1 MADQKISQLADG
13 GSVQATDELVIARSG
28 ANYSLQGSV
37 FDAAGA
43 AAAAQAASQPLDSDL
58 TAIAGLDSATS
69 GAIASDGSGWI
80 KKTYAQ
86 FKTALSLTAAD
97 VGLGNVT
104 NNAQVTSVTAADTSI
119 VVAGTTAP
127 TVRTNTLDVIATQH
141 PAAANWSNNSHK
153 ITSVTD
159 PTSAQDVATKNYVDT
174 ATPGNAGGKGH
185 ITTATAANSPAD
197 LAPGANKTVLTADS
211 TQTTGLLWA
220 PTDTTV
226 ILVAAPTGVAATDNA
241 NIAAA
246 ITACPAGGVV
256 QLQAGTYAL
265 GTGSTGLT
273 ISSPLTLRGHGGAD
287 ALWAN
292 FGTLLTY
299 DNATGVAISQSAH
312 GVKYENLAIQNVHV
326 GAPSAGAGIR
336 TVTGGGNSTHYGP
349 NLSVRGFYYNI
360 DHQAGAEW
368 FMDSSCFMYDFV
380 YCGLRIQNVDLV
392 DGGDMIVGGNFIAGP
407 VNNATA
413 GIQWL
418 SGGGFKG
425 SDIKINT
432 RGSSTLTIGIDMELQ
447 DGVTTADFQVVN
459 SSIENVKYGFLL
471 EHAGPSNTGVF
482 TNITLT
488 GNEVLTTA
496 SASVALAI
504 VPALTSKVARVTIV
518 GNVLRNLGS
527 GTTWGINF
535 AKLDSAVHGA
545 NIISGFTANYQDG
558 GSNSAIIS
566 LENPAT
572 SPLTTKG
579 DLWGFDTIDD
589 RLAVGA
595 NGRIL
600 AADSAQSLGVGY
612 STRDL
617 DANSHKIA
625 NVTDPASAQDAATKN
640 YVDTHGGSSG
650 VSSLDSITGAV
661 VLHAGTNVTI
671 TDNSPSAGNITIASS
686 GGASGLAKSQI
697 GYATIGGTTETATG
711 FRVIAKK
718 ITPASTGTL
727 IAIAFYLKYQA
738 DTSLYYQVSVFDDN
752 SSAIGKVLAFNSAGS
767 RPSAGGAGGQG
778 GLDLHQGTEVARW
791 LTIPLCCEL
800 TASTD
805 YWIGFQ
811 MAVEVSLGGT
821 APLIYY
827 DGSGTDR
834 RYTAGSFLTLDGQNA
849 TQATDSRKYSLYGI
863 YLS

>member
-1 MADQKISQLADG
+1 MSFDAHKNFSYSTVATAPSPATSGTSLTVATGDG
-13 GSVQATDELVIARSG
+13 ALFPAPSTDGAFNLTVWPTGVSPLSSNSEIVRCTARSG
-28 ANYSLQGSV
+28 DV
-37 FDAAGA
+37 
-43 AAAAQAASQPLDSDL
+43 L
-58 TAIAGLDSATS
+58 TITRTQEGTSART
-69 GAIASDGSGWI
+69 
-80 KKTYAQ
+80 
-86 FKTALSLTAAD
+86 
-97 VGLGNVT
+97 
-104 NNAQVTSVTAADTSI
+104 I
-119 VVAGTTAP
+119 VVGDQIALTITKKVITDIETTSP
-127 TVRTNTLDVIATQH
+127 
-141 PAAANWSNNSHK
+141 
-153 ITSVTD
+153 D
-159 PTSAQDVATKNYVDT
+159 P
-174 ATPGNAGGKGH
+174 
-185 ITTATAANSPAD
+185 
-197 LAPGANKTVLTADS
+197 
-211 TQTTGLLWA
+211 
-220 PTDTTV
+220 TV
-226 ILVAAPTGVAATDNA
+226 ILVPPPTGVSATDNA

-246 ITACPAGGVV
+246 ISACPAGGVV

-273 ISSPLTLRGHGGAD
+273 IGTPITLRGHGGAD

-299 DNATGVAISQSAH
+299 DNATGVAISQTAH

-336 TVTGGGNSTHYGP
+336 TVSGGGNSTHYGP
-349 NLSVRGFYYNI
+349 NLSIRGFYYNI
-360 DHQAGAEW
+360 DHVAGAEW
-368 FMDSSCFMYDFV
+368 VMDPSCFMYDFV

-392 DGGDMIVGGNFIAGP
+392 DGGDMNVGGFFIAGP

-425 SDIKINT
+425 TNIKINT

-447 DGVTTADFQVVN
+447 DGVTTADFQVAN

-482 TNITLT
+482 TDITLT
-488 GNEVLTTA
+488 GNEFFTTIA
-496 SASVALAI
+496 ASVAIAI
-504 VPALTSKVARVTIV
+504 VPAATSKVARVTIV
-518 GNVLRNLGS
+518 GNSIHNNGS

-535 AKLDSAVHGA
+535 AKIDRAVHGA
-545 NIISGFTANYQDG
+545 NVIQGFSANYQDG
-558 GSNSAIIS
+558 GSNTNIVS

-579 DLWGFDTIDD
+579 DIWAFDTIDD

-595 NGRIL
+595 NGKIL
-600 AADSAQSLGVGY
+600 VADSAQSLGVGY

-617 DANSHKIA
+617 DAASHKIA

-650 VSSLDSITGAV
+650 VSSIDSITGAV
-661 VLHAGTNVTI
+661 VLHAGTNITI
-671 TDNSPSAGNITIASS
+671 TDNSPSAGDITIASS

-697 GYATIGGTTETATG
+697 GYTTIGGTTETATG

-718 ITPASTGTL
+718 ITPAATGTL
-727 IAIAFYLKYQA
+727 IAVAFYLKYQA
-738 DTSLYYQVSVFDDN
+738 DTSFYFQVAVFDDN
-752 SSAIGKVLAFNSAGS
+752 SSAIGKVLGFNSAGS
-767 RPSAGGAGGQG
+767 RPSSGGAGGQG

-791 LTIPLCCEL
+791 LTIPLSCEL

-811 MAVEVSLGGT
+811 MAVDASLGGT

-834 RYTAGSFLTLDGQNA
+834 RYTPGSFLLLDGQNA